1 MLPKILNYDR
11 LYNTFNLNIPLKF
24 NIASA
29 TIDKFAKTN
38 RVALKNIKFNGELE
52 NLSFRFIQKKSNQI
66 IQQMIIL

>member
-1 MLPKILNYDR
+1 MLPKILNYDH

-29 TIDKFAKTN
+29 TIDKFANTN

-52 NLSFRFIQKKSNQI
+52 NLSFDLFKKIKSVS
-66 IQQMIIL
+66 